1 MLFFVLLLASSKDGF
16 AQGAE
21 AQGRLIKASVN
32 ACSKGRT
39 ESCVAGIRCSED
51 DVPQ

>member
-1 MLFFVLLLASSKDGF
+1 MLFFVLGLASSKDGF

-32 ACSKGRT
+32 ACAKGRT
-39 ESCVAGIRCSED
+39 ESCVAARTCSED
-51 DVPQ
+51 DVP